1 MNSYYSDK
9 LNSNNLKRC
18 YEIAP
23 DRIKQFLEAE
33 IEYTL
38 SKIRN
43 TDTALDLGCGY
54 GRVAERLAVKSKE
67 IIGIDISKDNIDLAN
82 RFFARENASYL
93 EMNAS
98 NLKFN
103 DNTFDITLCLQNG
116 ISAFKLEPL
125 ALIRES
131 LRVTKKGGLLLI
143 STYSDKIWDA
153 RLKWF
158 ELQANEGLIG
168 DIDYQLTKNGC
179 IVCKDNFTA
188 TTYTKDD
195 FTILASHFD
204 VEVQITEYDN
214 SILFCEMVKK

>member
-1 MNSYYSDK
+1 MNNYYSEK
-9 LNSNNLKRC
+9 LNSNSLKRC

-38 SKIRN
+38 WKIRS
-43 TDTALDLGCGY
+43 TDRVLDLGCGY
-54 GRVAERLAVKSKE
+54 GRVAERLATKSKE
-67 IIGIDISKDNIDLAN
+67 IIGIDISKDNIELAN
-82 RFFARENASYL
+82 QLFARENASYL
-93 EMNAS
+93 QMNAN
-98 NLKFN
+98 NLKFD

-143 STYSDKIWDA
+143 STYSDKIWDD

-158 ELQANEGLIG
+158 ELQAKEGLVG
-168 DIDYQLTKNGC
+168 DIDYGLTTNGC

-195 FTILASHFD
+195 FIILASHFD
-204 VEVQITEYDN
+204 AEIQIVEHDN